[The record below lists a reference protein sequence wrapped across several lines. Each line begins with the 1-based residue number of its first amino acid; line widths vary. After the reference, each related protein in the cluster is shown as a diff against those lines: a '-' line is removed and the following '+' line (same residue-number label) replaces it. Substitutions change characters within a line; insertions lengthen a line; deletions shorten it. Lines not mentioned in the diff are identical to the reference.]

1 MPTNSKIKTVY
12 HAPTFWERL
21 PDSTWQ
27 RVVKIDEGETCT
39 LIDLTDVNGFTDH
52 EFYLLFT
59 LPLGQ
64 RLVLG
69 HSIIERIK

>member
-12 HAPTFWERL
+12 PAPTFWERL
-21 PDSTWQ
+21 SDSTWQ
-27 RVVKIDEGETCT
+27 RVVKIDGYEVCT
-39 LIDLTDVNGFTDH
+39 LDVLNDSNELTEI